1 MSLHFF
7 NEGGTAGFISS
18 LSGDGIFCFL
28 TILDK
33 EGLYESMSSEQS
45 TEKFTLTEAQKQE
58 VERQLA
64 VIRRGVMEIIPE
76 EDLRRKLE
84 RYVVTG
90 QPLKIK
96 LGLDPSAPDIHV
108 GHTVVL
114 QKMRQFQEL
123 GHTIQLLIGDFTGRI
138 GDPTGKSETRKPL
151 TEEQVK
157 ENAKSYVEQFGKVLD
172 ASRIEIFYNSTWLAP
187 LTFAD
192 VVELAAKTTVARM
205 LERDDFEK
213 RYNNEQ
219 PISLHEFF
227 YPLMQGY
234 DSVALQCDVELGG
247 TDQKFNLLMGRNLQK
262 EYGQEQQVIITMPLL
277 EGLDGVQKMSKS
289 LGNYIGV
296 NEPANEIYG
305 KAMSVP
311 DELMVRYYELATD
324 LSNEELEALRA
335 GLADGSIHP
344 RDAKMQL
351 AKTFVRM
358 YHGEEEAEA
367 AENYF
372 KTVFQQRAL
381 PTDIPEVTVDKS
393 AYENGEA
400 NIVNLV
406 FDLKLADSKGEARR
420 MVQQG
425 AVKVNE
431 EKVSDINQNVAL
443 ADDLVVQVGKR
454 KFAKLKLS

>member
-1 MSLHFF
+1 MSVEQT
-7 NEGGTAGFISS
+7 NETYA
-18 LSGDGIFCFL
+18 
-28 TILDK
+28 
-33 EGLYESMSSEQS
+33 
-45 TEKFTLTEAQKQE
+45 LTEAQKQE
-58 VERQLA
+58 VERQLS
-64 VIRRGVMEIIPE
+64 VIRRGAVEIIPE
-76 EDLRRKLE
+76 EELRRKLE
-84 RYVVTG
+84 RFVATG
-90 QPLKIK
+90 RPLKVK

-114 QKMRQFQEL
+114 QKLRQFQEL
-123 GHTIQLLIGDFTGRI
+123 GHTVQLVIGDFTGRI
-138 GDPTGKSETRKPL
+138 GDPTGKSETRKQL

-172 ASRIEIFYNSTWLAP
+172 ASRVEVHYNSSWLAP

-192 VVELAAKTTVARM
+192 VVQLAARTTVARM
-205 LERDDFEK
+205 MERDDFEK
-213 RYNNEQ
+213 RFNSGQ
-219 PISLHEFF
+219 AISLHEFF

-234 DSVALQCDVELGG
+234 DSVALQSDVELGG
-247 TDQKFNLLMGRNLQK
+247 TDQKFNLLMGRHLQR
-262 EYGQEQQVIITMPLL
+262 EYGQEQQVILTMPLL

-296 NEPANEIYG
+296 NEEPNEIYG

-311 DELMVRYYELATD
+311 DELMLRYYELATD
-324 LSNEELEALRA
+324 ISSEELEALKN
-335 GLADGSIHP
+335 GLADGSVHP
-344 RDAKMQL
+344 RDAKMRL

-358 YHGEEEAEA
+358 FHGEEAAEEAET
-367 AENYF
+367 YF

-381 PTDIPEVTVDKS
+381 PTDLPEVELNLA

-406 FDLKLADSKGEARR
+406 FDLKLVDSKGEGRR

-431 EKVSDINQNVAL
+431 EKVADINQSVPL
-443 ADDLVVQVGKR
+443 ADGMVVQVGKR
-454 KFAKLKLS
+454 KFAKVKLV